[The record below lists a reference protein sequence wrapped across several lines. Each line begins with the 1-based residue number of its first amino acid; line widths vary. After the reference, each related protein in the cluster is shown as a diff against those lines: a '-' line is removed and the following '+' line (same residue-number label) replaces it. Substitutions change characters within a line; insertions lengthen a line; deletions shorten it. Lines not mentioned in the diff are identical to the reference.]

1 LGRGEVQL
9 APIARSYEG
18 SREKGV
24 QGAQARRT
32 GRSRWISRTRRL
44 KPLLFFGEANT
55 KLHSEYTITVA
66 NRIEVDQYESEHR
79 YRAAQE
85 TMHRAY
91 NTRANAV
98 HDIIHPMVMST
109 RQVRLSSVQSVSD
122 WQHTLGPATLGHEIS
137 GSCRCHELGCLPRAI
152 ICRPAVRI
160 SYLVLVTL
168 IQDISIDTTWILP

>member
-122 WQHTLGPATLGHEIS
+122 WQHTLG
-137 GSCRCHELGCLPRAI
+137 HELRCLPRAI

-160 SYLVLVTL
+160 FYLVLVTL